1 MTDIVDPM
9 TRSRMMSGIRGK
21 NTKPELIVRSLLHKQ
36 GFRFRLHKKDLPGT
50 PDLILPKYRAVIF
63 IHGCFWH
70 GHDCRFFKLPASRT
84 DFWQKKIQ
92 GNRMRDI
99 RSLQELQQMGWR
111 SLVIWECAIRGKSPS
126 SMNDLVECIDNWLKK
141 DADSMSID
149 VRGSHV

>member
-36 GFRFRLHKKDLPGT
+36 GFRFRLYRKDLPGT
-50 PDLILPKYRAVIF
+50 PDLVLPKYRAVIF

-70 GHDCRFFKLPASRT
+70 GHDCSFFKLPASRT

-92 GNRMRDI
+92 GNQLRDT
-99 RSLQELQQMGWR
+99 RCLQELKEMGWR
-111 SLVIWECAIRGKSPS
+111 SLVIWACAIRGKSSS
-126 SMNDLVECIDNWLKK
+126 SMNGLVECIGNWLSKG
-141 DADSMSID
+141 ADSMSID
-149 VRGSHV
+149 ARWCHV

>member
-50 PDLILPKYRAVIF
+50 PDLVLPKYRAVIF

-70 GHDCRFFKLPASRT
+70 GHDCSFFKLPASRT

-92 GNRMRDI
+92 GNRLRDI
-99 RSLQELQQMGWR
+99 RCLQELQKMGWR
-111 SLVIWECAIRGKSPS
+111 SLVIWECAIRGKSSS
-126 SMNDLVECIDNWLKK
+126 SMNGLVECIDNWLNKG
-141 DADSMSID
+141 ADSMSID
-149 VRGSHV
+149 ARGSHV

>member
-50 PDLILPKYRAVIF
+50 PDLVLPKYRAVIF

-70 GHDCRFFKLPASRT
+70 GHDCSFFKLPASRS

-92 GNRMRDI
+92 GNRLRDF
-99 RSLQELQQMGWR
+99 RCLQELQNMGWR

-126 SMNDLVECIDNWLKK
+126 SMKGLVECIGNWLNKG
-141 DADSMSID
+141 ADSMSID
-149 VRGSHV
+149 ARGSHV